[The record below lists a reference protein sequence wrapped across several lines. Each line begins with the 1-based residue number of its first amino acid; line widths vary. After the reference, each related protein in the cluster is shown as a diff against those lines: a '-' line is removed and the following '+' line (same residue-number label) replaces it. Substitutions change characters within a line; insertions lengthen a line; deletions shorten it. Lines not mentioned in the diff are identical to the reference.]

1 VTDAARD
8 RHSDGSTATRAL
20 PSTSRSSASHG
31 GILLA
36 LALGTFAVGT
46 ESFMIAAIL
55 PAIASS
61 VRVGVPAAGQL
72 VTAFTLVYALSS
84 PILTA
89 LTASHSRRILL
100 LGSLGAFLTANLFA
114 AAAPSYWALMG
125 ARVLLAIAA
134 GLFVPS
140 ANALAGTIVHPSRRG
155 RALAIVNGGVT
166 VAVALGVPAGA
177 FFGAHF
183 GWRSTFLGV
192 AVLSLIAWL
201 VLAIRLPRGEGAS
214 HAASLLARLAI
225 VRLPGALPVLL
236 TTAIWATGAYTVYT
250 YVALFLSVSAG
261 LSTEHAG
268 MMVTL
273 VGVAAAMG
281 VALGGLAND
290 RYGTRTVQAITLP
303 LMAFAFGGLTIL
315 SLTFVPTPLFALA
328 PFLILWGFSAWG
340 FFPAQQHRVI
350 AVVGDGRASV
360 GMSLNAS
367 FMYAGFASG
376 AALGSI
382 VIAAFSVQWIGAAGS
397 ICVMAAAVLS
407 RRTWLRNPG
416 DAQAPAILS

>member
-1 VTDAARD
+1 
-8 RHSDGSTATRAL
+8 
-20 PSTSRSSASHG
+20 
-31 GILLA
+31 
-36 LALGTFAVGT
+36 
-46 ESFMIAAIL
+46 MIAAIL

-177 FFGAHF
+177 FLGAHF

-192 AVLSLIAWL
+192 AALSLIAWS
-201 VLAIRLPRGEGAS
+201 VLAIRLPGGEGAS
-214 HAASLLARLAI
+214 HAASLLERLAI

-261 LSTEHAG
+261 LSAEHAG

-281 VALGGLAND
+281 VAIGGLAND

-303 LMAFAFGGLTIL
+303 LMACAFGGLTIL
-315 SLTFVPTPLFALA
+315 SVTFVPTPLFALA

-340 FFPAQQHRVI
+340 FFPAQQHRVS
-350 AVVGDGRASV
+350 AVVGDGHASV

-382 VIAAFSVQWIGAAGS
+382 VIAAFSVHWIGAAGS
-397 ICVMAAAVLS
+397 ICVIAAAVLS
-407 RRTWLRNPG
+407 HRTWLRHPG
-416 DAQAPAILS
+416 EAQAPAILS

>member
-1 VTDAARD
+1 
-8 RHSDGSTATRAL
+8 
-20 PSTSRSSASHG
+20 
-31 GILLA
+31 
-36 LALGTFAVGT
+36 
-46 ESFMIAAIL
+46 MIAAIL

-61 VRVGVPAAGQL
+61 VGVGVPAAGQL

-89 LTASHSRRILL
+89 LTASHSRRTLL
-100 LGSLGAFLTANLFA
+100 LGSLGAFLAANLLA

-125 ARVLLAIAA
+125 ARVMLAVAA
-134 GLFVPS
+134 GLYVPS

-177 FFGAHF
+177 FLGAHF

-192 AVLSLIAWL
+192 AGLSFIAWL
-201 VLAIRLPRGEGAS
+201 VLALRLPRGKGAT
-214 HAASLLARLAI
+214 HAASLFERLAI

-261 LSTEHAG
+261 VSAEHAG
-268 MMVTL
+268 MLVTL

-281 VALGGLAND
+281 VALGGVAND
-290 RYGTRTVQAITLP
+290 RFGTRTVQAITLP
-303 LMAFAFGGLTIL
+303 LLACAFGGLTIV
-315 SLTFVPTPLFALA
+315 SVTFVPTPLFTLL
-328 PFLILWGFSAWG
+328 PFLVLWGFSAWG

-350 AVVGDGRASV
+350 AVVGDGHASV

-367 FMYAGFASG
+367 FMYAGFAAG
-376 AALGSI
+376 AVLGSI
-382 VIAAFSVQWIGAAGS
+382 VIAVFSVRWIGVAGS
-397 ICVMAAAVLS
+397 MCVIAAAVLS
-407 RRTWLRNPG
+407 HRTWLRHPG
-416 DAQAPAILS
+416 GSEAPAILS

>member
-1 VTDAARD
+1 L
-8 RHSDGSTATRAL
+8 DGSTTICAL
-20 PSTSRSSASHG
+20 PSTPRSSVNHEG
-31 GILLA
+31 LLLA

-55 PAIASS
+55 PEIASS
-61 VRVGVPAAGQL
+61 FRVGVPAAGQL

-89 LTASHSRRILL
+89 LTASHSRRTLL

-125 ARVLLAIAA
+125 ARVLLAVAA
-134 GLFVPS
+134 GLYVPS
-140 ANALAGTIVHPSRRG
+140 ASALAGTIVHPSRRG

-177 FFGAHF
+177 YLGAHF

-201 VLAIRLPRGEGAS
+201 VLAIRLPRSEGVS
-214 HAASLLARLAI
+214 HVASLLERLAI
-225 VRLPGALPVLL
+225 VRLPGALPVLV

-250 YVALFLSVSAG
+250 YVALFLSVSVG
-261 LSTEHAG
+261 LSAEHAG
-268 MMVTL
+268 MMVTV

-290 RYGTRTVQAITLP
+290 RYGTRTVQAVTLP
-303 LMAFAFGGLTIL
+303 LMACAFGGLTIL
-315 SLTFVPTPLFALA
+315 SVTFVPTPLFALA
-328 PFLILWGFSAWG
+328 PLLILWGFSAWG

-350 AVVGDGRASV
+350 AVVGDGHASV

-367 FMYAGFASG
+367 FMYAGFALG

-382 VIAAFSVQWIGAAGS
+382 VIAAFSVHWIGAAGS

-407 RRTWLRNPG
+407 HRTWLRHPS
-416 DAQAPAILS
+416 DAQTPTILS